1 MTRSVAHS
9 RDDCADPSTEDLR
22 GTNNMRS
29 CKWLA
34 AIAAG
39 LALAVAGCGSD
50 DPEGGAAASGVAGN
64 GVDRAFAGAM
74 IPHHESAVEMAEIAQ
89 KRGESKFVKNLA
101 DDIVGTQNAE
111 IETLRAQDAELEQAG
126 VEPGELGIDEHM
138 MGMDGDSSMLE
149 QAKPFDSA
157 FIEMMIPHHEGAIA
171 MAEVELEKGA
181 DPELEALA
189 RDIIDA
195 QKREISEMREYV
207 AGGNDDG

>member
-1 MTRSVAHS
+1 
-9 RDDCADPSTEDLR
+9 
-22 GTNNMRS
+22 MRS
-29 CKWLA
+29 YEWLA

-39 LALAVAGCGSD
+39 LALAVAGCGPD
-50 DPEGGAAASGVAGN
+50 EPEGGAAASAVAGN

-74 IPHHESAVEMAEIAQ
+74 IPHHESAVEMVEIAQ
-89 KRGESKFVKNLA
+89 KRGESQFVKNLA

-111 IETLRAQDAELEQAG
+111 IETLRTQDAELEQAD
-126 VEPGELGIDEHM
+126 VEASELGIDEHM
-138 MGMDGDSSMLE
+138 MGTDSDPSMLE
-149 QAKPFDSA
+149 DAEPFDSV

-195 QKREISEMREYV
+195 QKREISEMRQHV
-207 AGGNDDG
+207 AGGEDDDSSDGMDHGS